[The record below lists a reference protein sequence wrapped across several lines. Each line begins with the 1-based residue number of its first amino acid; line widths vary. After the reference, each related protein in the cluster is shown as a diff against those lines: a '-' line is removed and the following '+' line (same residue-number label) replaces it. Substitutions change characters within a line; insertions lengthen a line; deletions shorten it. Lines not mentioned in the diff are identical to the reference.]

1 MNLSPELSILQ
12 HIKPVIMKPVYFVY
26 LLCIF
31 IFISCGDRVSKK
43 NRNQALV
50 SPFTPN
56 LSYLPGDTNNKII
69 SSVNKSVKINPA
81 HGQPGHRCDF
91 GVGDILPE
99 NPLQT
104 SAIQAS
110 FPQNQQIQANSNLD
124 NSTKLNPQ
132 HGQPGHRC
140 DIGVGAPLN
149 SKPNSDTV
157 TPNKAQT
164 PNIVSSASGL
174 NPKHGE
180 PGHRCDIAVGE
191 PLNSKTQTPEQKTTV
206 QSLPQTPVQ
215 KSQIQSTDTTT
226 IAKGMNPK
234 HGQPGHRC
242 DIAVGAPLDSKSTVS
257 TIPQKDPNTTTTQN
271 TSELVKYPTIPNTTP
286 QNIQV
291 QSPAKPNITTNSSA
305 TTAAGMNPKHG
316 QPGHRCDIAVG
327 APLSSKPKQ

>member
-1 MNLSPELSILQ
+1 
-12 HIKPVIMKPVYFVY
+12 MKPVCIVY
-26 LLCIF
+26 LLCFF
-31 IFISCGDRVSKK
+31 IFISCGERVSRK
-43 NRNQALV
+43 NTNQALV

-56 LSYLPGDTNNKII
+56 LSYLPGDTNNKTINSI
-69 SSVNKSVKINPA
+69 NKSARLNPA

-91 GVGDILPE
+91 GVGEALPE

-104 SAIQAS
+104 SAIQTS
-110 FPQNQQIQANSNLD
+110 FPQNPQIQSANLG
-124 NSTKLNPQ
+124 NSTLLNPQ

-157 TPNKAQT
+157 TPNKVQT
-164 PNIVSSASGL
+164 PNIQPAASGM

-180 PGHRCDIAVGE
+180 PGHRCDIAVGA
-191 PLNSKTQTPEQKTTV
+191 PLNSKLETPEQKTTV
-206 QSLPQTPVQ
+206 QSLPQTPAQ
-215 KSQIQSTDTTT
+215 KSQIQIADTTT

-242 DIAVGAPLDSKSTVS
+242 DIAVGAALDSKSTVS
-257 TIPQKDPNTTTTQN
+257 TTPKKDPNTSNSQT
-271 TSELVKYPTIPNTTP
+271 TSELVKYPTIPNTSP

-291 QSPAKPNITTNSSA
+291 QSPAKPVITTSSNA

>member
-1 MNLSPELSILQ
+1 
-12 HIKPVIMKPVYFVY
+12 MKPVYIVY
-26 LLCIF
+26 LFCIF
-31 IFISCGDRVSKK
+31 IFISCDERVSRK
-43 NRNQALV
+43 NTNQALV

-56 LSYLPGDTNNKII
+56 LSYLPGDTNNKTIN
-69 SSVNKSVKINPA
+69 SVNKSGKLNPA

-91 GVGDILPE
+91 GVGDVLPE
-99 NPLQT
+99 NPLKT
-104 SAIQAS
+104 SALQAS
-110 FPQNQQIQANSNLD
+110 FPQNQQIQPPSNLV
-124 NSTKLNPQ
+124 NSTGLNPQ

-157 TPNKAQT
+157 TPNKVQT
-164 PNIVSSASGL
+164 PNIVSGASGL

-180 PGHRCDIAVGE
+180 PGHRCDIAVGA
-191 PLNSKTQTPEQKTTV
+191 PLNSKPQTPEQKTPIQTI
-206 QSLPQTPVQ
+206 PQTPVQ
-215 KSQIQSTDTTT
+215 KPQVQSTDTTT

-257 TIPQKDPNTTTTQN
+257 PIPNKDLNTNNPQN
-271 TSELVKYPTIPNTTP
+271 TSELVKYPVVPNSSP

-291 QSPAKPNITTNSSA
+291 QSPAKPIITTSSNA